1 MLLLQESELR
11 GLVPMTDAIDAM
23 ETAFRALAEERA
35 ILPPPVG
42 LLIPDVDGEV
52 HVKGAYLGKGVPEF
66 VFKVASGFYR
76 NPERGLPSGS
86 GLMMAFDA
94 RTGRPLALLLDN
106 SYLTDVRTGAAGGLA
121 ARVLAPEHV
130 PVVTVVGA
138 GVQARMQM
146 RALAAVRRLQ
156 RVRVWNRHPER
167 ARDCAR
173 DLAQELGLEATA
185 MNDLD
190 EALSGATVVITVTP
204 SREPLVRMDQLTPGC
219 HVTAVGSDGPDKQEL
234 APGILGAADLVVA
247 DRLVQCER
255 LGEIHHAL
263 DAGILDRARVVELG
277 AIVSGEAPGRSAD
290 SQLTVADLTGVGVQ
304 DAAIAALA
312 LRRARDAGFG
322 TEWPA
327 E

>member
-23 ETAFRALAEERA
+23 ESAFRALAEERA

-42 LLIPDVDGEV
+42 LLIPEVDGEV
-52 HVKGAYLGKGVPEF
+52 HVKGAYLGKGVSEF

-76 NPERGLPSGS
+76 NPELGLPSGS

-94 RTGRPLALLLDN
+94 RTGRPVALLLDN
-106 SYLTDVRTGAAGGLA
+106 AYLTDVRTGAAGGLA

-138 GVQARMQM
+138 GVQARMQL

-173 DLAQELGLEATA
+173 DLAQELGVEAAA
-185 MNDLD
+185 MDDLD

-204 SREPLVRMDQLTPGC
+204 SREPLLRVDQLTPGC

-234 APGILGAADLVVA
+234 DPGIFGEADLVVA

-263 DAGILDRARVVELG
+263 DAGLLDRARVVELG
-277 AIVSGEAPGRSAD
+277 AVVSGQAPGRSAD

-312 LRRARDAGFG
+312 LRRAREAGLG